1 MVKEDLETK
10 FKDPDDPFRLV
21 LRACAVIE
29 GEVFKLGEGK
39 DGFIAWS
46 YNRRSGGKELAG

>member
-1 MVKEDLETK
+1 MM
-10 FKDPDDPFRLV
+10 
-21 LRACAVIE
+21 RACAVIE